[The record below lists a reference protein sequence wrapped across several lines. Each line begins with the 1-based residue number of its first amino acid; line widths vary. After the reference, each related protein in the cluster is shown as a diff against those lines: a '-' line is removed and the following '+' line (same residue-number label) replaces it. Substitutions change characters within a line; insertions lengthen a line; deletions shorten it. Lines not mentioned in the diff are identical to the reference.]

1 MLNGIAFVVDQMVFE
16 GFSITGSIASIK
28 FGWLTAIGLL
38 IDNDI
43 IFAALIIIIGIYLV
57 RDLDKRIRFGLA
69 LMVAY
74 VAATILKNVLAVPR
88 PCFDDAAVICPAS
101 FSLPSMHATMAF
113 TLAFSLLDRKAFI
126 PVLMFAL
133 FVCFTRINLGVHTF
147 EDVAAALPIGF
158 ISILVADE
166 LYKRYSQWKKR

>member
-1 MLNGIAFVVDQMVFE
+1 MVLE

-28 FGWLTAIGLL
+28 SGWLTTIGLL

-43 IFAALIIIIGIYLV
+43 LFSALIIITGIYLI
-57 RDLDKRIRFGLA
+57 REMDKRVRFGVALA
-69 LMVAY
+69 FAY
-74 VAATILKNVLAVPR
+74 VIALILKNVLAVPR
-88 PCFDDAAVICPAS
+88 PCFDDPAVICPAS

-113 TLAFSLLDRKAFI
+113 TLAFSLLDRKAFV
-126 PVLMFAL
+126 PVLLFAL

-158 ISILVADE
+158 ISMLAAKE
-166 LYKRYSQWKKR
+166 AYKRYSQWKKK